1 MKLAY
6 KNKLSKKEV
15 LDGKK
20 AKLSK
25 SLSKDNDKAHAAKP
39 ISPLLARSGCT
50 YLPFG
55 KPKKSQNNTLVLVM
69 FCH

>member
-1 MKLAY
+1 MESFISGIPS
-6 KNKLSKKEV
+6 NSPV
-15 LDGKK
+15 PGI
-20 AKLSK
+20 LSK
-25 SLSKDNDKAHAAKP
+25 SLSKDTDKAHAAKP